1 MIELGMGRR
10 ELLTPLCADSREV
23 LVRAAMEGSMG
34 RAFVPILDAPSFCLI
49 RVGAFSYLLG
59 LPPHGAVSIDLYNTL
74 CRECADTNITPEN
87 TLWSGWLE
95 KVFQGRFRTV
105 SRYSLRVP
113 EESFDAA
120 LLRRCAEALPEG
132 FSVRRFDA
140 GLFSEALREEWS
152 APFVASFQDA
162 LQYQQC
168 GMGYAVLKGK
178 QLVSGCS
185 AYAFSRGMMEVEV
198 ATEKRF
204 RRLGLATCAAAH
216 FLSDCMERKLRPN
229 WDAANLASVG
239 LAEKLGYLFEREY
252 QVYQISVEEE
262 P

>member
-95 KVFQGRFRTV
+95 KMFQGRFRTV

-216 FLSDCMERKLRPN
+216 FLLDCMERKLRPN

-239 LAEKLGYLFEREY
+239 LAEKLGYFFEREY